1 MKQFLLY
8 LVLLPIPVF
17 CQSNDKTCETLSKI
31 NALVKQNHFQ
41 PKPVDDS
48 LSVFVFDKLIDGLDN
63 NRNLFTKAEY
73 DKLCKHRLLID
84 NYITDNNCSF
94 MNDFV
99 SIYKLALERKR
110 NVIQKLE
117 TVVLDYNSKDS
128 VKFSKEQFPF
138 DLTENDFDRVWKKR
152 LRFDIL
158 EDISKLSKNA
168 DSLKKHFVEIE
179 KTIKKKIFDTNLCK
193 VNTILNNKNGLE
205 SLLKND
211 FLNAF
216 CYYFDPHSNYFSFDA
231 KSNFLSGLSTSN
243 LSLGIDVSLNENEE
257 IIIQEIVPGGP
268 AAKNEKIEI
277 GDIVTKVSNNK
288 DEEYWVSCSSM
299 ETIGNLIFSD
309 TNKEIQLTLRKKNGT
324 TLDVVL
330 KKKVMKA
337 TANAVY
343 SFIAEKET
351 KVGYIKIPNFY
362 ADFDGKTLKG
372 CADDVAKEIVK
383 LKKDNITGLV
393 IDLQNNGGGS
403 MTEAIKLAGMF
414 INVGPISVLVDNN
427 QNQNI
432 IKDFNRGEVYDGPIV
447 ILMNG
452 HSASASEFFAA
463 ALQDY
468 NRAVIVGTT
477 SLGKASM
484 QTIMPLEENN
494 EKDFIKLTIE
504 KFYRISGES
513 HQIKGI
519 VPDISTPVLF
529 DSLIKREDSFE
540 TALPYDAITTHA
552 KYNPLPNTFNS
563 EIINLSKIRINN
575 NLRFKEIKGINDE
588 INLTYNRPRSPV
600 RLTFTDV
607 FKEVHDIDSLWEKVK
622 NVTEKENNC
631 TITNTSYETEKLA
644 FDEFQKEINTFKMK
658 DVKTNPYLEEAI
670 NIIKDYK
677 NLHNK

>member
-1 MKQFLLY
+1 MKKNLLFLL
-8 LVLLPIPVF
+8 LLPIAANS
-17 CQSNDKTCETLSKI
+17 QSNDKTCETLSKI
-31 NALVKQNHFQ
+31 NALVKENHFQ

-48 LSVFVFDKLIDGLDN
+48 LSVFVFDKFIDGLDS

-73 DKLCKHRLLID
+73 EKLRKHRLLID
-84 NYITDNNCSF
+84 NYITENNCSF

-99 SIYKLALERKR
+99 STYKLALERKR
-110 NVIQKLE
+110 NIIQKLE
-117 TVVLDYNSKDS
+117 TVALDYNSKDS
-128 VKFSKEQFPF
+128 VKFSKDQFPF
-138 DLTENDFDRVWKKR
+138 DLSENDFDRVWKKR

-158 EDISKLSKNA
+158 EDISKLSNNA
-168 DSLKKHFVEIE
+168 DSLQKNFLAIE
-179 KTIKKKIFDTNLCK
+179 KTVKKKIFDTNLCK
-193 VNTILNNKNGLE
+193 VNTILNSKNGLE
-205 SLLKND
+205 GILKND

-243 LSLGIDVSLNENEE
+243 LSLGIDVSLNENDE
-257 IIIQEIVPGGP
+257 IVIEEIVPGGP
-268 AAKNEKIEI
+268 AARNEKIEI
-277 GDIVTKVSNNK
+277 GDVVTKVSNTTG
-288 DEEYWVSCSSM
+288 EEYWVSCSSM
-299 ETIGNLIFSD
+299 ETIGDLIFSD
-309 TNKEIQLTLRKKNGT
+309 TNKQIQLTLRKKNGT
-324 TLDVVL
+324 TLDVLL

-351 KVGYIKIPNFY
+351 RVGYIKIPNFY
-362 ADFDGKTLKG
+362 ADFDGKSMKG

-403 MTEAIKLAGMF
+403 MAEAIKLAGMF

-427 QNQNI
+427 HNQNI

-452 HSASASEFFAA
+452 YSASASEFFAA

-468 NRAVIVGTT
+468 NRAVIVGST

-484 QTIMPLEENN
+484 QTIMPLEEDN
-494 EKDFIKLTIE
+494 ENDFVKLTIE
-504 KFYRISGES
+504 KFYRISGKS

-519 VPDISTPVLF
+519 VPDISAPVLF

-540 TALPYDAITTHA
+540 TALPYDAITTKA

-563 EIINLSKIRINN
+563 EIFNLSKTRIEND
-575 NLRFKEIKGINDE
+575 LRFKEMRSINEE
-588 INLTYNRPRSPV
+588 INLTYNKPRNPV

-622 NVTEKENNC
+622 SVTEKENSL
-631 TITNTSYETEKLA
+631 TISNTSYDTEKLA

-670 NIIKDYK
+670 NIINDYK
-677 NLHNK
+677 KFKQ